1 MPEALDFLRQDH
13 ANMAALLRM
22 LARQVDKF
30 RRGERPDY
38 EAIGAILDY
47 FVNFPDA
54 HHHPIEDQMFA
65 KLRDRD
71 PRAAERLGDL
81 LAEHAELAARARDF
95 STGLRAVLEEAEIPR
110 EAFALCARRLIDH
123 QRQHIDREES
133 AFFPAA
139 EQALTPADWREL
151 TAAMAR
157 ADRAGE
163 RFERLRATIL
173 QWQAEDET
181 AAQDRDPNRHPLRES
196 GPVQHGR

>member
-1 MPEALDFLRQDH
+1 
-13 ANMAALLRM
+13 
-22 LARQVDKF
+22 
-30 RRGERPDY
+30 
-38 EAIGAILDY
+38 
-47 FVNFPDA
+47 
-54 HHHPIEDQMFA
+54 MFA

-81 LAEHAELAARARDF
+81 PAEHAELAARARDF

-110 EAFALCARRLIDH
+110 EAFTLCARRFIDH
-123 QRQHIDREES
+123 QQQHIDSEES

-139 EQALTPADWREL
+139 EQALRPADWREL
-151 TAAMAR
+151 TARMAA

-181 AAQDRDPNRHPLRES
+181 AAQHRDSNWHPLRDNS
-196 GPVQHGR
+196 PVQHGR